1 MVPVMQFDTPPDVSL
16 LRVAVKRAAPLPA
29 DGKIPHIEARASRL
43 ERPVAEYAR
52 VCGFSTDTPLPLTF
66 PDLLARGLHLAVL
79 THPAFPLRLFGIIH
93 TEQRIEA
100 LRPIALGEALS
111 GRAWVSGPRPA
122 RRGGEFDLHTEVFAG
137 DTCVWRA
144 TTTILSRAL
153 PGDGERRVR
162 PQPAP
167 FVADRS
173 TVWDL
178 SADLGRRYA
187 AVSGDHNPVH
197 LWPLT
202 ARLFGFKRPIVH
214 GWWALARALAELD
227 NDVSAPFVLT
237 ASFHSPL
244 PLPGRVTFS
253 SGRTSAGHHRFEVRR
268 KETCLIGAIEPA

>member
-122 RRGGEFDLHTEVFAG
+122 RR
-137 DTCVWRA
+137 A
-144 TTTILSRAL
+144 TPACGAPPPPSSRA
-153 PGDGERRVR
+153 PFRAMANVACGRNQRRSS
-162 PQPAP
+162 PTAP
-167 FVADRS
+167 RCGTS
-173 TVWDL
+173 PPT
-178 SADLGRRYA
+178 
-187 AVSGDHNPVH
+187 SG
-197 LWPLT
+197 
-202 ARLFGFKRPIVH
+202 
-214 GWWALARALAELD
+214 
-227 NDVSAPFVLT
+227 
-237 ASFHSPL
+237 
-244 PLPGRVTFS
+244 
-253 SGRTSAGHHRFEVRR
+253 AGTPR
-268 KETCLIGAIEPA
+268 